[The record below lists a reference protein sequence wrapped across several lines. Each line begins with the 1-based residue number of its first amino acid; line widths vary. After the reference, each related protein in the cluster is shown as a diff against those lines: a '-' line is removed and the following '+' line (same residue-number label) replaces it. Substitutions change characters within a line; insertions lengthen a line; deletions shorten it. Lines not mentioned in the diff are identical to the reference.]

1 MILLSMS
8 VAHGKSSLILSL
20 SQLVNEYPTIIP
32 IIVLFLFL
40 GVRLE
45 RVEHPLQQTVK
56 QLSRPH
62 PSGGAHPL
70 QQTVK
75 QLSHH
80 HPNGGGEPA
89 ITDYFR
95 KGLIW

>member
-8 VAHGKSSLILSL
+8 VAHVKSSLILSL
-20 SQLVNEYPTIIP
+20 YQLVNEYPTIIP
-32 IIVLFLFL
+32 IIVFFLFFL
-40 GVRLE
+40 GVRLK

-56 QLSRPH
+56 QLPRPH

-80 HPNGGGEPA
+80 LPNGGALA
-89 ITDYFR
+89 IT
-95 KGLIW
+95 